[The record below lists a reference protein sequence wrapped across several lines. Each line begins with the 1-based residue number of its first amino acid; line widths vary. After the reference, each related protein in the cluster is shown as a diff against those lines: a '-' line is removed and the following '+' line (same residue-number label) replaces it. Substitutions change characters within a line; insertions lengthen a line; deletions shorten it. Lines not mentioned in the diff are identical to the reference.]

1 MSVLKSILHHYNEK
15 TKSYDTL
22 HPETDSTQVTDWHQA
37 VKTAAISNDIKT
49 EILKDLDFVQNL
61 SGAANGLHY
70 RMRNGTSDQVID
82 LVNQLQATL
91 SQKTVPNGN
100 TGSLATLLSG
110 IVHQIAALSGKTN
123 WWEAPKNSFE
133 TLSAG
138 VVAGDVSN
146 PNSWWVKLGGTI
158 PLIIQGGKVTDT
170 GSRIKNIS
178 ITLPIAVS
186 NILAA
191 VCSSYTNALGN
202 TANSGQVCDFTGE
215 SLTITIDNG
224 AGIWLAICK

>member
-91 SQKTVPNGN
+91 SQKTVPSGN
-100 TGSLATLLSG
+100 TGTLATLLSG

-138 VVAGDVSN
+138 VVAGDVSD

-158 PLIIQGGKVTDT
+158 PLIIQGGVTSSNGSNSSATFPVAFTTPLLAIGTLAT
-170 GSRIKNIS
+170 GS
-178 ITLPIAVS
+178 AS
-186 NILAA
+186 N
-191 VCSSYTNALGN
+191 NN
-202 TANSGQVCDFTGE
+202 TDDYSWYSATSVTFH
-215 SLTITIDNG
+215 
-224 AGIWLAICK
+224 WYYHRYLAIGV

>member
-49 EILKDLDFVQNL
+49 EILKDLAFVQNL

-91 SQKTVPNGN
+91 SQKTVPSGN

-138 VVAGDVSN
+138 VVAGDVSD

-158 PLIIQGGKVTDT
+158 PLIIQGGKLQDTSSTDST
-170 GSRIKNIS
+170 GKFPIS
-178 ITLPIAVS
+178 FTQPPTLIITTIGGS
-186 NILAA
+186 
-191 VCSSYTNALGN
+191 
-202 TANSGQVCDFTGE
+202 NSGWYGQPNVTTNTTFGYRGVLRNE
-215 SLTITIDNG
+215 WVS
-224 AGIWLAICK
+224 WLAVGH